1 MRINKIK
8 FTIVCGLLLLPL
20 IRLQAQSESVSEL
33 KMTIKE
39 QKAQIKKLE
48 EEKQTL
54 ETKLKKSQKKNSNG
68 NCDELR
74 AENNE
79 LKKQNK
85 KLENDLNMYLLGEFF
100 GDKTVLDIKDPQ
112 FKAYLLRC
120 CDMDNDGE
128 ITTWDAEHTYVINCA
143 KEKKSVIGSIIQE
156 DSPSITDLAGIEA
169 FKNLKV
175 LICSGNNI
183 GKLDL
188 SHNTSLE
195 KLEVDGCGLTMLN
208 IKGNKEL
215 KKLSCK
221 NNELYDLDLSQN
233 EKLSYLDVNR
243 NRLNVLS
250 LNQNPKLTKVNCS
263 QNKLVSIMVSN
274 NAKLKYI
281 DCSNNELTNLDLS
294 ITEVDSVI
302 CKKNNLNSLDL
313 RNERNITYVDYSDN
327 RNLNAIRISQGCYV
341 LIDNS
346 KKAVPHIY

>member
-1 MRINKIK
+1 MRLKIK
-8 FTIVCGLLLLPL
+8 LTIVCGLLFLPL

-54 ETKLKKSQKKNSNG
+54 ETKLKKSQKKNPKG
-68 NCDELR
+68 NCDELQE
-74 AENNE
+74 ENNE
-79 LKKQNK
+79 LKKQNQ
-85 KLENDLNMYLLGEFF
+85 KLKDNLRMKSHENSYV
-100 GDKTVLDIKDPQ
+100 DKTTLDIKDPQ
-112 FKAYLLRC
+112 FKAYLLRY
-120 CDMDNDGE
+120 CDMDNDGD

-143 KEKKSVIGSIIQE
+143 KEKKSIIGSVFEE
-156 DSPSITDLAGIEA
+156 DSPSITNLAGIEA

-175 LICSGNNI
+175 LVCSGNRI
-183 GKLDL
+183 SKLDL
-188 SHNTSLE
+188 SNNTSLE
-195 KLEVDGCGLTMLN
+195 KLEADGCGLMMLN
-208 IKGNKEL
+208 IYGNKEL
-215 KKLSCK
+215 NKLSCK

-233 EKLSYLDVNR
+233 EKLSFLDVNQ
-243 NRLNVLS
+243 NKLTILS

-263 QNKLVSIMVSN
+263 QNRLVSIMLSN
-274 NAKLKYI
+274 NAGLKFI
-281 DCSNNELTNLDLS
+281 DCSDNELNNLDLS
-294 ITEVDSVI
+294 KTAVDSVI